1 MADCYTC
8 DRYAEEIGTNTADEA
23 IEECLESM
31 DPPFPRTL
39 TAMAYDADRESGDPE
54 DGHPLYRSRDDDV
67 TVNVAAWI
75 REHRPSWLT
84 CPHML
89 NEVRRLEE

>member
-8 DRYAEEIGTNTADEA
+8 DRDAEEIATTTSDEA
-23 IEECLESM
+23 IAEYIESI

-39 TAMAYDADRESGDPE
+39 TAMAYVAVGDPNDP
-54 DGHPLYRSRDDDV
+54 DGQTLNRYRTDDV
-67 TVNVAAWI
+67 TVSVASWI

-84 CPHML
+84 ERYL
-89 NEVRRLEE
+89 LDEVRRLEE